1 MDGSAGGTEQW
12 VERCDPLL
20 RWLLRRHPVGP
31 PADDVD
37 DLLQEARLKLWRT
50 RANGRPIEHWPAYIR
65 TIVNSV
71 VMDRQQR
78 SARERALSA
87 AAGSSALADDA
98 RACRGA
104 EALLRE
110 RIQDAESAIVALPG
124 PRRTVLQMT
133 LAGYSLGEISAL
145 RNWTP
150 KKTYHLYERGV
161 KDLKKRL
168 AATALLA
175 GIVAATWLVFSPRPA
190 SEPFRAGTF
199 GTSGI
204 GPIPGAALAG
214 RLFEKPDGFL
224 DRVSR
229 TGLILN
235 ADFDQTAYMPSTRP
249 AVLASFDIASGGA
262 ADPIVSGW
270 SLARFAD
277 SHPPDWTTWRP

>member
-161 KDLKKRL
+161 KDLKRRL

-175 GIVAATWLVFSPRPA
+175 GIIAAAWLLFPSPWA
-190 SEPFRAGTF
+190 QETLQAGTF
-199 GTSGI
+199 GASGI
-204 GPIPGAALAG
+204 GPIPGAPLAE
-214 RLFEKPDGFL
+214 RLFQRPDSLL
-224 DRVSR
+224 DRLSR

-235 ADFDQTAYMPSTRP
+235 ADFDRTPYPPPARSAMP
-249 AVLASFDIASGGA
+249 ASFDIAPDDAS
-262 ADPIVSGW
+262 DPIVSGW

-277 SHPPDWTTWRP
+277 ASPAEWPTWRP